1 MKAEIDVLKNKLE
14 NEQSIVADQ
23 ERRISQMD
31 NEIVKLRNE
40 VKVSRQQ
47 LENSQVI
54 SDKLRDN
61 LESELITVKEQL
73 SASLKKEQQLFTKS
87 MSLESEL
94 EDKSNRVHN
103 VNLQNG
109 QLQTNN
115 NNMLQMLESYEVKV
129 SGLNKKIK
137 KFETEIK
144 EILSER
150 D

>member
-1 MKAEIDVLKNKLE
+1 MLKNKLE